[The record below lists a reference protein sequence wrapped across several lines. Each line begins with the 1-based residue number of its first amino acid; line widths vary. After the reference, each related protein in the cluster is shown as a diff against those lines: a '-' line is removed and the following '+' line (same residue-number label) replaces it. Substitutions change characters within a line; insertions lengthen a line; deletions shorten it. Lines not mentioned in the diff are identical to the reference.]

1 MGERKL
7 GSRGVPSSPLY
18 FTDCFV
24 PEANRIGPEGEGF
37 ALAMEA
43 FNKSRPVIGARGIG
57 LAQGAID
64 LAVDYVRERQA
75 FGQAVSDFQGV
86 QWMLADMAMQTEA
99 ARHLVYKAASVVD
112 SGATRLELAP
122 IAAMA
127 KCFATDVAMK
137 VATDALQLF
146 GSAGVSKDNRI
157 EQYFRDAKVLQIIEG
172 TNQIQRN
179 IIGKHVVRTF

>member
-1 MGERKL
+1 IGDD
-7 GSRGVPSSPLY
+7 GRGFKDV
-18 FTDCFV
+18 
-24 PEANRIGPEGEGF
+24 
-37 ALAMEA
+37 MEA
-43 FNKSRPVIGARGIG
+43 FNKSRPIIGARGVG

-64 LAVDYVRERQA
+64 LAVDYVRERKA
-75 FGQAVSDFQGV
+75 FGQSVSEFQGV

-99 ARHLVYKAASVVD
+99 ARHLVYKAAAVVD
-112 SGATRLELAP
+112 GGATGKELAP

-146 GSAGVSKDNRI
+146 GSAGISTDNRI

-179 IIGKHVVRTF
+179 IIGKHVVNTY